1 MTVSQIDL
9 IQKSGYTSHNG
20 IDLVRG
26 GAPFFNLLEQLI
38 DEASQSIH
46 FQMYIYEADETGIRI
61 ANALIRAANRGVK
74 VYMLLDGYAS
84 RAFGASTTLTDIK
97 NAGIHFRWFEPL
109 FRGHNF
115 FVGRRMHHKVIV
127 TDEVHG
133 LVGGMNITNR
143 YNDIN
148 GEPGWL
154 DCAAHVRGDAAKEL
168 YNRCVQ
174 MWFKRAPRSNNVSV
188 RTSVGAAS
196 DCYVRV
202 RINDWAR
209 NKNQISRSY
218 IEMLQR
224 ATKTITIMSSYFMPG
239 RVIRKNLR
247 AASNRGVKIRIIL
260 TKVSD
265 VPMAKAAE
273 RFFYPWLLRRNIEI
287 YEYRQKV
294 LHAKIA
300 TYDGIWVTIGSY
312 NVNDLSAYA
321 SIELNLDVHDHGF
334 SKTVDQALDRI
345 IERDCDRITSDTFQR
360 STRIWNT
367 AFYRT
372 AYSLVRLFLFVFT
385 ISFGNEKS
393 R

>member
-1 MTVSQIDL
+1 MTVSQNDL
-9 IQKSGYTSHNG
+9 VQKGGYTTNNG
-20 IDLVRG
+20 IELVRG
-26 GAPFFNLLEQLI
+26 GAPYFNMLERII
-38 DEASQSIH
+38 DGASRSIH
-46 FQMYIYEADETGIRI
+46 FQMYIYEADETGVRI
-61 ANALIRAANRGVK
+61 ADALIRAANRGVQ
-74 VYMLLDGYAS
+74 VYMLLDAYAS
-84 RAFGASTTLTDIK
+84 RPFGASTTLADIK

-127 TDEVHG
+127 TDETQG
-133 LVGGMNITNR
+133 LVGGLNITNR
-143 YNDIN
+143 YNDV
-148 GEPGWL
+148 GDQPGWL
-154 DCAAHVRGDAAKEL
+154 DCAALVRGDAAKDL

-188 RTSVGAAS
+188 RTPLVSS
-196 DCYVRV
+196 TDCFVRV

-209 NKNQISRSY
+209 NRNQISRSY

-224 ATKTITIMSSYFMPG
+224 ARTSITIMSSYFMPG

-247 AASNRGVKIRIIL
+247 AASSRGVKIRIIM
-260 TKVSD
+260 TKASD
-265 VPMAKAAE
+265 VAMAKAAE

-300 TYDGIWVTIGSY
+300 TYDGLWVTIGSY

-321 SIELNLDVHDHGF
+321 SIELNLDVHDQAF
-334 SKTVDQALDRI
+334 SRTVDQALDRI
-345 IERDCDRITSDTFQR
+345 IERDCDRITSDTYHR

-367 AFYRT
+367 AIYRA

-385 ISFGNEKS
+385 INFGNEKP